1 MRDFL
6 DEEFCV
12 GENPIQLIVPV
23 MLESIRTS

>member
-12 GENPIQLIVPV
+12 GENPIQLVVPL
-23 MLESIRTS
+23 MLESIRIS